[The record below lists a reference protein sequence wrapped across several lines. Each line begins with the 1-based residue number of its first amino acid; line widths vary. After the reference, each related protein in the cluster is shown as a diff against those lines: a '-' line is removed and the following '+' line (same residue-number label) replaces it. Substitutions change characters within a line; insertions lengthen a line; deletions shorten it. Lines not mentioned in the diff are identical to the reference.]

1 MRNLKKLYEE
11 YKSIILYVF
20 FGGLTTL
27 VNVFCYLFSYNIL
40 NCSTLVSNSIAWGLS
55 VLFAFITNKLY
66 VFEAKN
72 GSIKELICQMASFVS
87 CRVFSGMVDTT
98 IMVLL
103 VDFMNFDSTICKFIT
118 NVIVMILNYFASKF
132 VIFKKRVEAQK
143 NIK

>member
-1 MRNLKKLYEE
+1 MRKLKKLFEE
-11 YKSIILYVF
+11 YKSVILYVF

-27 VNVFCYLFSYNIL
+27 VNIFSYLFSYNIL

-66 VFEAKN
+66 VFEAEN
-72 GSIKELICQMASFVS
+72 GSMKELIYQMASFFS
-87 CRVFSGMVDTT
+87 CRVFSGVVDTA

-103 VDFMNFDSTICKFIT
+103 VDFLDFNSTICKFIT

-132 VIFKKRVEAQK
+132 VIFKK
-143 NIK
+143 